1 MQHTHPARPPGALDG
16 VRVLDLT
23 HHIAGPFCTKLFA
36 DFGADVIKI
45 ERPGSGDPARHAGP
59 FPNDEPHPERSALF
73 LHLNTN
79 KRSVTLDLATG
90 DGRDLALQL
99 AAGTDIVVENFRP
112 GTLERFGLGYEALR
126 AVNPRVVLVSIS
138 NFGQTGPYR
147 DLPMSEITGY
157 AMGGAMHATGHRDRE
172 PLKLGGNVVQYHAGA
187 NAALAA
193 MIAFWRVE
201 AGGDGDHVDVA
212 IYETQA
218 GSRDRRV
225 IYLTGYSY
233 TGHTSQRAG
242 SEMRLAGGV
251 RLAGDG
257 YVYLA
262 GYGKRLPGFL
272 RMIGRDDLI
281 DDPRVGDA
289 NAELDVEWVEEIE
302 NSYLAWAVQHAK
314 ADVLA
319 RAQENNVLAGAIN
332 TIADLFT
339 NPHFRARDPWD
350 RVDHPETGPL
360 PYPAGPFR
368 MAATPRRT
376 GGRAP
381 LLGEH
386 TVRVLAGELGVER
399 SDLARLAALGVV

>member
-1 MQHTHPARPPGALDG
+1 MQALEG

-23 HHIAGPFCTKLFA
+23 HHIAGPFCTKLLA
-36 DFGADVIKI
+36 DFGAEVIKI
-45 ERPGSGDPARHAGP
+45 ERPRGGDPSRKAGP
-59 FPNDEPHPERSALF
+59 FPQDEPHPERSGLF

-90 DGRDLALQL
+90 DGQRVAREL
-99 AAGTDIVVENFRP
+99 AARADVVVENFRP
-112 GTLERFGLGYEALR
+112 GVIDRFGLGYDELR
-126 AVNPRVVLVSIS
+126 KLNPRVILTSIS

-147 DLPMSEITGY
+147 DMPMSEITGY
-157 AMGGAMHATGHRDRE
+157 AMGGAMNTTGHRDRE

-187 NAALAA
+187 NAAFATMSAILRA
-193 MIAFWRVE
+193 E
-201 AGGDGDHVDVA
+201 ETGEGDHIDVS

-233 TGHTSQRAG
+233 TGYTYQRSG
-242 SEMRLAGGV
+242 SETRLAGGV

-262 GYGKRLPGFL
+262 GYGRRLPGFL
-272 RMIGRDDLI
+272 RMIGREDLL
-281 DDPRVGDA
+281 DDPRVGDN

-302 NSYLAWAVQHAK
+302 NSYLAWAIERPK
-314 ADVLA
+314 AEILA
-319 RAQENNVLAGAIN
+319 EAQRNNLLAGAVN
-332 TIADLFT
+332 TIEDLFT
-339 NPHFRARDPWD
+339 DPHFRARDPWNTI
-350 RVDHPETGPL
+350 DHPETGPL
-360 PYPAGPFR
+360 KYAGAPFR
-368 MAATPRRT
+368 MSVTPARQ

-386 TVRVLAGELGVER
+386 TVQVLCDELG
-399 SDLARLAALGVV
+399 LAREDVSRLAALGVV